1 MRVRALV
8 APALLVVALVGLP
21 QAEGGF
27 RALFP
32 DVADPLYRRQS
43 FTDLALSHAVLVL
56 LSLLPAAAIGI
67 GLGIA
72 ATRPGAREMRSIA
85 DALAGFAQAVPPVAV
100 IAIAVPA
107 VGFGAAPAAIALV
120 CYATLPVLRA
130 TAGALATV
138 PPEVLDAARGVGL
151 TPGQVLRQI
160 EVPLAAGPILDGVR
174 VAAVLAVAT
183 AAVGAVAGATCL
195 GTPIIA
201 GLVNGNP
208 AWVVQG
214 AVLTGLMAFA
224 VDSALAGLAPR
235 LPRGRAGD
243 APPTGSAGREDADS
257 PA

>member
-1 MRVRALV
+1 MRA
-8 APALLVVALVGLP
+8 AALLPAVLFAAALLALP
-21 QAEGGF
+21 RAGATF
-27 RALFP
+27 AALFP
-32 DVADPLYRRQS
+32 EVAEPLYRREP
-43 FTDLALSHAVLVL
+43 FAALALSHAGLVL
-56 LSLLPAAAIGI
+56 ASLLPAAAVGI

-72 ATRPGAREMRSIA
+72 ATRPGAREVRAIA
-85 DALAGFAQAVPPVAV
+85 DALVGFAQAVPPVAV

-107 VGFGAAPAAIALV
+107 VGFGAAPALLALV

-138 PPEVLDAARGVGL
+138 PPEVLDAARGAGM
-151 TPGQVLRQI
+151 TPRQVLAQV
-160 EVPLAAGPILDGVR
+160 ELPLAAAPILAGLR

-214 AVLTGLMAFA
+214 ALLTGLMAFA
-224 VDSALAGLAPR
+224 VDGLLAALAPIVG
-235 LPRGRAGD
+235 AGPD
-243 APPTGSAGREDADS
+243 RADS
-257 PA
+257 PERVRMLTTAKG

>member
-1 MRVRALV
+1 MRLA
-8 APALLVVALVGLP
+8 ALLPVLLFAAALAVLP
-21 QAEGGF
+21 LTAPVF
-27 RALFP
+27 AALFP
-32 DVADPLYRRQS
+32 DVAEPLYRRES
-43 FTDLALSHAVLVL
+43 FLSLTLSHGGLVLV
-56 LSLLPAAAIGI
+56 SLLPAAAIGI

-72 ATRPGAREMRSIA
+72 ATRPGAREVREVA
-85 DALAGFAQAVPPVAV
+85 DGLVGFAQAVPPVAV

-107 VGFGAAPAAIALV
+107 VGFGAAPALLALV

-130 TAGALATV
+130 TTAALATV
-138 PPEVLDAARGVGL
+138 PPDVLDAARGAGM
-151 TPGQVLRQI
+151 TPRQVLVQV
-160 EVPLAAGPILDGVR
+160 ELPLAAPPILAGLR

-224 VDSALAGLAPR
+224 VDGLLAALAPR
-235 LPRGRAGD
+235 DQAG
-243 APPTGSAGREDADS
+243 PVSIGSAASRPHS
-257 PA
+257 SRLPS

>member
-1 MRVRALV
+1 MRVRALLPLLAFVV
-8 APALLVVALVGLP
+8 AVASLPALGPA
-21 QAEGGF
+21 F
-27 RALFP
+27 HALFP
-32 DVADPLYRRQS
+32 EASEPVYRREG
-43 FTDLALSHAVLVL
+43 FARLAFNHAGLVVF
-56 LSLLPAAAIGI
+56 SLLPAAVIGI

-72 ATRPGAREMRSIA
+72 ATRPGAREVRVLA

-107 VGFGAAPAAIALV
+107 VGFGAAPALIALV

-130 TAGALATV
+130 TMGGLATV
-138 PPEVLDAARGVGL
+138 PPEATDAARGIGL
-151 TPGQVLRQI
+151 TPRQVLLRV
-160 EVPLAAGPILDGVR
+160 ELPLAAGPILDGLR

-183 AAVGAVAGATCL
+183 AAVGAVAGASCL

-224 VDSALAGLAPR
+224 VDALLGAAAPR
-235 LPRGRAGD
+235 RGGVALP
-243 APPTGSAGREDADS
+243 
-257 PA
+257 

>member
-1 MRVRALV
+1 MTWRALL
-8 APALLVVALVGLP
+8 PTALLVAAIAALPALGP
-21 QAEGGF
+21 AF
-27 RALFP
+27 HALFP
-32 DVADPLYRRQS
+32 EVADPVYRREG
-43 FTDLALSHAVLVL
+43 FATLALLHAGLVVG
-56 LSLLPAAAIGI
+56 SLLPAAAIGI

-72 ATRPGAREMRSIA
+72 ATRPGAREVRVLA

-107 VGFGAAPAAIALV
+107 VGFGAAPALIALV

-130 TAGALATV
+130 TMGALATV
-138 PPEVLDAARGVGL
+138 PPEAIDAARGIGL
-151 TPGQVLRQI
+151 TPRQVLLRV
-160 EVPLAAGPILDGVR
+160 ELPLAAGPILDGLR

-183 AAVGAVAGATCL
+183 AAVGAVAGASCL

-224 VDSALAGLAPR
+224 VDALLGAAAPR
-235 LPRGRAGD
+235 RAGAGRVRQTLSE
-243 APPTGSAGREDADS
+243 APP
-257 PA
+257 

>member
-1 MRVRALV
+1 MRPA
-8 APALLVVALVGLP
+8 ALLPAVLFAAALLALP
-21 QAEGGF
+21 LGGATF
-27 RALFP
+27 GALFP
-32 DVADPLYRRQS
+32 EVAEPLYRREP
-43 FTDLALSHAVLVL
+43 FTTLALSHAGLVL
-56 LSLLPAAAIGI
+56 ASLLPAAAIGI

-72 ATRPGAREMRSIA
+72 ATRPGAREVRAVA
-85 DALAGFAQAVPPVAV
+85 DALVGFAQAVPPVAV

-107 VGFGAAPAAIALV
+107 VGFGAAPALLALV

-138 PPEVLDAARGVGL
+138 PPEVLDAARGAGM
-151 TPGQVLRQI
+151 TPRQVLFRV
-160 EVPLAAGPILDGVR
+160 ELPLAAPPILAGLR

-214 AVLTGLMAFA
+214 ALLTGLMAFA
-224 VDSALAGLAPR
+224 VDGLLGALARPVSAS
-235 LPRGRAGD
+235 
-243 APPTGSAGREDADS
+243 PP
-257 PA
+257 